1 MTQTTLLY
9 ISRLTFTLST
19 DFSHLLKQQS
29 NTGNDLTGLCEID
42 AKQEIQSRPF
52 FTEFL
57 EERGELR
64 TAEFIEMHQLLA
76 IEAHLRWPV
85 LNERIGLCIRVEI
98 VTELFDDGRLA

>member
-1 MTQTTLLY
+1 MAQTTLLH
-9 ISRLTFTLST
+9 ISRLAFTLST

-57 EERGELR
+57 KERGELR
-64 TAEFIEMHQLLA
+64 TAEFIEMHQLLTV
-76 IEAHLRWPV
+76 EAHLRWPV
-85 LNERIGLCIRVEI
+85 LYEGIGLRIGVEI
-98 VTELFDDGRLA
+98 VAELFDDGRLA